1 MEKQKGIPFIKPG
14 TAYQSLRESGFDF
27 STAIGELIDNSID
40 AKAKRIEII
49 PKIVERKFE
58 ERSKPVSVITQIAVV
73 DDGNGMDADKLNSCP
88 QLGFLHA
95 IIGKDLVVL
104 ELAQPTHLFRNANTR
119 FFIPVPMEQ
128 ATIKQPILI

>member
-1 MEKQKGIPFIKPG
+1 MEEQKGIPFIEPG

-58 ERSKPVSVITQIAVV
+58 
-73 DDGNGMDADKLNSCP
+73 
-88 QLGFLHA
+88 
-95 IIGKDLVVL
+95 GK
-104 ELAQPTHLFRNANTR
+104 
-119 FFIPVPMEQ
+119 
-128 ATIKQPILI
+128 K